1 MNSLAPCTDTKH
13 EFKNEQNVG
22 KLTYNNK
29 NNNTNEFHFGIH
41 RINIYIYIYIVS

>member
-22 KLTYNNK
+22 KLTYNN
-29 NNNTNEFHFGIH
+29 NTNEFGIH
-41 RINIYIYIYIVS
+41 RINIYIYIVS